1 MEMQRDYVN
10 FLVDGMFF
18 CMLLKDIQK
27 YPESY
32 FNAVIKK
39 EWNPD
44 EDVPVKINRDGTL
57 WRSCAG
63 SIR

>member
-1 MEMQRDYVN
+1 MQRDYVN

-18 CMLLKDIQK
+18 CMLMKDIQK

-57 WRSCAG
+57 
-63 SIR
+63 